1 MAMNPLVETLHIVN
15 KGSDSM
21 SCGRPKKQNNHGQSR
36 RRLRR
41 NIVHD
46 TRTSTNNNN
55 NNNNSAASWSSW
67 SVMSL
72 LLLAVSHSSSSI
84 FGPIVAEAFVPASES
99 SAPYYY
105 TFNNGR
111 SSRKIRSSS
120 SSSSSSSGTS
130 TVVQFRFS
138 ADDDDTSASTS
149 NAVNTSKN
157 NSILKNAQHSIR
169 KTKSRTTAT
178 NASVSS
184 IPSLTTVV
192 GQTTATLIRT
202 NDESQLLTSSTSKLE
217 SISAAA
223 TTRNPSVRVTPG
235 TNVKFYDSFYSSSSS
250 SSLGSVSMSDM
261 KKNDTLDHLMPSWL
275 RPSGDAAAEKLVHLR
290 EVMNHSESYLSQ
302 LEAEQVISAIKE
314 ASGGDVRKIEGA
326 VDFCLV
332 LVETME
338 MGVATLIA
346 AAFHY
351 CDAYAARE
359 QSASAQVG
367 RAEQFSHAD
376 YWTKQNQQDCI
387 NNDHQRS
394 SRAIKIGQDAH
405 QLIMDAARIKRAEMV
420 ASESLKSRPSPTES
434 AHIRKMLL
442 SETHDWRALAIRSA
456 ACLYRLRGIYQ
467 HFECERKKQ
476 SKSQVTY
483 SHSDLRVARE
493 ALEIHAPLASR
504 LGMHR
509 LKNEIEGGAFRILY
523 RRQYEKVTSL
533 THLNKPCKQDE
544 CDVSTFKDGM
554 RTVLDKVTR
563 EVDLLLQNDPCFTK
577 YVDQYKVSARVKES
591 YSLWKKMKLKLKA
604 DSIMDVPD
612 ALALRIV
619 FEAKKMTPDEDDEV
633 TRARDRALCY
643 YVQQTCT
650 KKFKPLGDGRFKD
663 YIARPKPNGYQSLH
677 YTAVTEFESDQ
688 WPFEIQVRSV
698 EMHHVAE
705 FGLAAHWDY
714 KSYESGD
721 NTSTDASQAHY
732 AFKLDNSSDAYLRS
746 VQEWHWQQAQA
757 RGSWLT
763 DTSSSQVHQRNDEMT
778 ERIRARDERLAPYLD
793 ALKEDH
799 SNLAR
804 EHVFIFM
811 SCNDNDDGHVLELP
825 AGSCVL
831 DALRESERSLGFTSN
846 RTLEKQIVHNG
857 SLTTV
862 TQLLRNGDIITIPNM
877 SSTMTR

>member
-1 MAMNPLVETLHIVN
+1 MKQQPEHPPMVDLLQRGQSA
-15 KGSDSM
+15 SRR
-21 SCGRPKKQNNHGQSR
+21 CPKKRKHGQR
-36 RRLRR
+36 HARR
-41 NIVHD
+41 NTH
-46 TRTSTNNNN
+46 TNG
-55 NNNNSAASWSSW
+55 SAWSI
-67 SVMSL
+67 MSFL
-72 LLLAVSHSSSSI
+72 FLAVSTSSRSLQRHSPAL
-84 FGPIVAEAFVPASES
+84 GPIAVEAFVP
-99 SAPYYY
+99 
-105 TFNNGR
+105 T
-111 SSRKIRSSS
+111 SSS
-120 SSSSSSSGTS
+120 SSTS
-130 TVVQFRFS
+130 CSDSILLQNAAAAAAKGKSKKIRIALQFRFS
-138 ADDDDTSASTS
+138 DEDDASPSSS
-149 NAVNTSKN
+149 NAPNSSQ
-157 NSILKNAQHSIR
+157 NSILKNAQYSLLR
-169 KTKSRTTAT
+169 KKTSYATNASSWNKTWTSSSSTAT
-178 NASVSS
+178 NAALSSS
-184 IPSLTTVV
+184 IPSPTTSMS
-192 GQTTATLIRT
+192 QTTLMRK
-202 NDESQLLTSSTSKLE
+202 DEDDQSRVSASSKLE
-217 SISAAA
+217 SLY
-223 TTRNPSVRVTPG
+223 TRNVEVLRTSQNDVSGRPNAGRVSTNLQFYDAFYSPSVV
-235 TNVKFYDSFYSSSSS
+235 
-250 SSLGSVSMSDM
+250 SSLEEQS
-261 KKNDTLDHLMPSWL
+261 KDTLDHFMPSWL
-275 RPSGDAAAEKLVHLR
+275 RPSGNSAAEKLAHLR
-290 EVMNHSESYLSQ
+290 SVMNHSDDSYLSQ

-314 ASGGDVRKIEGA
+314 ASDGDPRKIEGA
-326 VDFCLV
+326 VDFCQV

-351 CDAYAARE
+351 CDAFAARE
-359 QSASAQVG
+359 KSACAQFG
-367 RAEQFSHAD
+367 RKEQFSHAE
-376 YWTKQNQQDCI
+376 YWAKQKQQDS
-387 NNDHQRS
+387 NDTHLS
-394 SRAIKIGQDAH
+394 DRAIKIGQDAH
-405 QLIMDAARIKRAEMV
+405 QLIMDAARIKRSEML

-434 AHIRKMLL
+434 ANIRKMLL

-456 ACLYRLRGIYQ
+456 ACLYRLRGI
-467 HFECERKKQ
+467 HRHLEREKQ
-476 SKSQVTY
+476 FNSNFTY
-483 SHSDLRVARE
+483 FHSDLRVARE

-523 RRQYEKVTSL
+523 RRQYDKVTSL

-554 RTVLDKVTR
+554 RIVLDKVTK
-563 EVDLLLQNDPCFTK
+563 EVELLLENDPYFTK

-604 DSIMDVPD
+604 DSILDVPD

-619 FEAKKMTPDEDDEV
+619 FDAKKMTPDEDDEI

-643 YVQQTCT
+643 YVQQACT

-663 YIARPKPNGYQSLH
+663 YIAHPKPNGYQSLH
-677 YTAVTEFESDQ
+677 YTAVTDFESDQ
-688 WPFEIQVRSV
+688 WPFEIQVRSS

-714 KSYESGD
+714 KAQESGD
-721 NTSTDASQAHY
+721 NATMDTSHAHY

-763 DTSSSQVHQRNDEMT
+763 DTSSSHLYPRNSETT
-778 ERIRARDERLAPYLD
+778 ERLRARDERLAPYLD

-825 AGSCVL
+825 AGACVL
-831 DALRESERSLGFTSN
+831 DALRESERSFGFTSN
-846 RTLEKQIVHNG
+846 RMLEKQIVHNG

-877 SSTMTR
+877 SSTMTG

>member
-1 MAMNPLVETLHIVN
+1 MKQSEN
-15 KGSDSM
+15 
-21 SCGRPKKQNNHGQSR
+21 GRLTDAGDRSVSRYPKKRKNGQSR
-36 RRLRR
+36 RRRSSKVAVPETVR
-41 NIVHD
+41 I
-46 TRTSTNNNN
+46 STNC
-55 NNNNSAASWSSW
+55 AWSSW

-72 LLLAVSHSSSSI
+72 LLLAASTSSSSGSQKNVPF
-84 FGPIVAEAFVPASES
+84 FGPIVAEAFVP
-99 SAPYYY
+99 
-105 TFNNGR
+105 T
-111 SSRKIRSSS
+111 SSS
-120 SSSSSSSGTS
+120 SSSSCAIDSIASYNSKGKSNKISTTS
-130 TVVQFRFS
+130 VQFRFS
-138 ADDDDTSASTS
+138 DEDDSSATSS
-149 NAVNTSKN
+149 NAPNTSQ
-157 NSILKNAQHSIR
+157 NSILKNAQNSIR
-169 KTKSRTTAT
+169 KKSSHASNVSWNRTSSTAT

-184 IPSLTTVV
+184 IPSLTTVS
-192 GQTTATLIRT
+192 QTALIR
-202 NDESQLLTSSTSKLE
+202 NEDQQNSVAVAAASKLE
-217 SISAAA
+217 SVYS
-223 TTRNPSVRVTPG
+223 RNPSVRVTS
-235 TNVKFYDSFYSSSSS
+235 TNVKFYDSFYSS
-250 SSLGSVSMSDM
+250 GVSMSGR
-261 KKNDTLDHLMPSWL
+261 KNDTLSQLMPSWL
-275 RPSGDAAAEKLVHLR
+275 RPSGKSAAEKLVHLR
-290 EVMNHSESYLSQ
+290 NVMNHSDSYLSQ

-314 ASGGDVRKIEGA
+314 ASGGDPRKVEGA

-351 CDAYAARE
+351 CDAFAARE
-359 QSASAQVG
+359 KSASAQVE
-367 RAEQFSHAD
+367 RMEQFSHAE
-376 YWTKQNQQDCI
+376 YWTKQKQHDSG
-387 NNDHQRS
+387 DDRLRS
-394 SRAIKIGQDAH
+394 DRAIKIGQDAH

-434 AHIRKMLL
+434 ANIRKMLL

-456 ACLYRLRGIYQ
+456 ACLYRLRGIHQ
-467 HFECERKKQ
+467 HFEREKQ
-476 SKSQVTY
+476 SNSHFAY
-483 SHSDLRVARE
+483 SHSDIRVARE

-523 RRQYEKVTSL
+523 RRQYDKVTSL

-554 RTVLDKVTR
+554 RIVLDKVTK
-563 EVDLLLQNDPCFTK
+563 EVELLLQNDPYFTK

-591 YSLWKKMKLKLKA
+591 YSLWKKMKLKLNA
-604 DSIMDVPD
+604 DSILDVPD

-619 FEAKKMTPDEDDEV
+619 FDAKKMTPDEDDEV

-643 YVQQTCT
+643 YVQQACT

-663 YIARPKPNGYQSLH
+663 YIANPKPNGYQSLH

-688 WPFEIQVRSV
+688 WPFEIQVRSG

-714 KSYESGD
+714 KAQESGE
-721 NTSTDASQAHY
+721 SAASLDASQAHY

-763 DTSSSQVHQRNDEMT
+763 DTSSSSHFHQRNSEMT
-778 ERIRARDERLAPYLD
+778 ERLRARDERLAPYLD

-799 SNLAR
+799 SNLSR

-811 SCNDNDDGHVLELP
+811 SCDENDDGHVLELP
-825 AGSCVL
+825 AGACVL
-831 DALRESERSLGFTSN
+831 DAIRESERSFGFTSN
-846 RTLEKQIVHNG
+846 RMLEKQIVHNG

-862 TQLLRNGDIITIPNM
+862 TQLLRNGDIITIPNV
-877 SSTMTR
+877 SSTVTR